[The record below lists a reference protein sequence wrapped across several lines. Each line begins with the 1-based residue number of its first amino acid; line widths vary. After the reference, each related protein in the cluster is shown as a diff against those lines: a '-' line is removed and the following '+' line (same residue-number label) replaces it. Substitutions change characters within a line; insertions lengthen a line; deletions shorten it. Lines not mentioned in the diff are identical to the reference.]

1 MPNNNTY
8 KLAGGLNITNGEPVD
23 SRILVSSTEELYSGA
38 TWSGVPVYN
47 GMIVGV
53 ADGKLFTLKDKV
65 KAISTLSAD
74 THAAWEQMANAASVA
89 TVASRISDIQAS
101 FVNLLQVLNT
111 LDASISY
118 KTVARNVTKLNDD
131 GYWTSSSGD
140 PDIPDVTVVTVG
152 SVVITVNDVTYN
164 GQTYLTG
171 THFVCVRPITG
182 GSTNPNRWFPL
193 EQPSLV
199 ASATTASLI
208 NGYAVQPITKA
219 DYDNLPVKKDNTIY
233 LIY

>member
-1 MPNNNTY
+1 
-8 KLAGGLNITNGEPVD
+8 
-23 SRILVSSTEELYSGA
+23 
-38 TWSGVPVYN
+38 
-47 GMIVGV
+47 
-53 ADGKLFTLKDKV
+53 
-65 KAISTLSAD
+65 
-74 THAAWEQMANAASVA
+74 MANAASVA

>member
-38 TWSGVPVYN
+38 TWSGMPIYN

-53 ADGKLFTLKDKV
+53 ADGKLFTLKDKI

-74 THAAWEQMANAASVA
+74 THAAWEQMANVASV
-89 TVASRISDIQAS
+89 TT
-101 FVNLLQVLNT
+101 LLQNIDN

-131 GYWTSSSGD
+131 GYWNSGSGD
-140 PDIPDVTVVTVG
+140 PDIPDVTIVTVG

-171 THFVCVRPITG
+171 SHFICVRPITG
-182 GSTNPNRWFPL
+182 GVTLPNRWFPL
-193 EQPSLV
+193 EQPLLV

-208 NGYAVQPITKA
+208 NGYAVQPIAKA
-219 DYDNLPVKKDNTIY
+219 DYNNLSIKKDNTIY